1 MDSPALLPDH
11 PYAAFLD
18 RVEKPARYSGGE
30 VGAVIKDWAS
40 VEAKVCLAFPDIYD
54 IGMSHL
60 GYKILYKILNDD
72 PRTLAERCYAP
83 WTDMEEQLRSRGLP
97 LVALES
103 ARPLRDFDVVGFSLQ
118 FELTYSNILTMLDLG
133 GIPLRAANR
142 GEDDPLVIAGGPTA
156 THPEPIAAFIDAFVI
171 GDGEAKATE
180 VALTWTSLKKAG
192 VSRADRLIALA
203 KLGAVYVPSLYAV
216 KENPDT
222 GLEVVTGPIVPGL
235 PFPIARSIVDLDKYP
250 FPDDGPTGGPE
261 AIFDRMSIEIA
272 RGCTEGCRFCQAGM
286 IYRPVRERDPEQIVK
301 TVLSAIK
308 KSGQDE
314 VSLTAL
320 STADVSCIS
329 PLIKKVATTLAKER
343 VSLGVS
349 SLRAY
354 GLEPEVLDE
363 IKRVRATGLT
373 FAPEAGS
380 QRMRDVVNKNVTE
393 DQLHETA
400 ERVFSRGWAK
410 MKLYFMIGLPTETD
424 EDVRGI
430 VETGIRTAQVGRK
443 ASRGRP
449 AEVNVSVSTHVPKPH
464 TPFQWCAMD
473 LLDEV
478 ARKQRI
484 LRDAVR
490 GHKAVKLKVHE
501 ANASVLEGIYARG
514 DRPLAD
520 VLERAYKNG
529 VRFDS
534 WDEKLRLDVWEEAFV
549 YFGINRAKYL
559 GTLPVTARLPW
570 SHIDVGLEDGFLAR
584 EYRKALQNRLSP
596 PCGKVAG
603 AFVHHT
609 NLEDANAD
617 ERRLVCYD
625 CGVACD
631 MGQMR
636 DERIT
641 FLTKLGAEKRALPL
655 YTTKP
660 PQVVPAVAVA
670 LTVAEALDSP
680 EVLVANAGPGFNEPP
695 DVPEPPPEEPVAPDS
710 PDSPDEPGPIEA
722 ATLTSKSTPLLR
734 DGRLG
739 AEVESGRGPI
749 KSRMHKPPG
758 KAGTRYRFR
767 YVKAGATALLGHLDL
782 VREIPRIFRRVGI
795 SMVYTGGF
803 HPKPDMMFG
812 PALSLGVL
820 SLDEYADVRLDRD
833 LTQAELDELV
843 VAMSKLSPS
852 GLTFRGAVRLSAE
865 DPAISKLIAGARY
878 LLAFA
883 RSSIETNGASLEEHL
898 AQRAAAAMAATTLPF
913 RREIEGIG
921 KVLDV
926 RTFLLRAEVAGPE
939 AFAHLALAG
948 LRGDLVAVDVDC
960 AIFGSGAVKAAEV
973 ASVIGG
979 DGVNVPAHRSVR
991 VELFGED
998 AAGRFSLLTL
1008 GRGRKPTPV
1017 LEVRTAPEPVAM
1029 AVGAE

>member
-11 PYAAFLD
+11 PYAAFID

-30 VGAVIKDWAS
+30 VGAVVKDWAS

-60 GYKILYKILNDD
+60 GFKILYKILNDD

-83 WTDMEEQLRSRGLP
+83 WSDMEAQLRQRGLP

-133 GIPLRAANR
+133 GVPLRSADR
-142 GEDDPLVIAGGPTA
+142 GEEDPLVIAGGPTA

-180 VALTWTSLKKAG
+180 VALTWTTLKKAG
-192 VSRADRLIALA
+192 VPRAERLIALA

-216 KENPDT
+216 KVNPDT
-222 GLEVVTGPIVPGL
+222 GLEVVTGPTIPGL

-329 PLIKKVATTLAKER
+329 PLIKKVAGQLAKER

-354 GLEPEVLDE
+354 GLEPELLDE
-363 IKRVRATGLT
+363 IKQVRATGLT

-393 DQLHETA
+393 EQLHETA

-430 VETGIRTAQVGRK
+430 VETGLRTAQAGRR

-473 LLDEV
+473 LLGEV
-478 ARKQRI
+478 ARKQMI

-490 GHKAVKLKVHE
+490 GQKAVKLKVHE

-529 VRFDS
+529 ARFDS
-534 WDEKLRLDVWEEAFV
+534 WDEKLRLDIWEEAFTH
-549 YFGINRAKYL
+549 FGIDRAKYL

-570 SHIDVGLEDGFLAR
+570 SHIDVGLEDGFLAK

-655 YTTKP
+655 YTTKAP
-660 PQVVPAVAVA
+660 RVVPAA
-670 LTVAEALDSP
+670 AEALETLEALNVP
-680 EVLVANAGPGFNEPP
+680 EALAASVGPGFNEPP
-695 DVPEPPPEEPVAPDS
+695 EVPEPPPEEPVEPDS
-710 PDSPDEPGPIEA
+710 PDMPQPLEPVMPGAPA
-722 ATLTSKSTPLLR
+722 TPLLR

-739 AEVESGRGPI
+739 AMVEAGRGPI
-749 KSRMHKPPG
+749 KSRMHKPAG

-767 YVKAGATALLGHLDL
+767 YEKAGATALLGHLDL
-782 VREIPRIFRRVGI
+782 VREIPRIFRRVDI

-803 HPKPDMMFG
+803 HPKPDMVFG

-820 SLDEYADVRLDRD
+820 SLDEFADIRLDRD
-833 LTQAELDELV
+833 MTQPELDELV
-843 VAMSKLSPS
+843 VQMSKLSPS

-865 DPAISKLIAGARY
+865 DPTVSKLIAGARY

-883 RSSIETNGASLEEHL
+883 RSSVETPDGISVEEHL

-921 KVLDV
+921 KVLDI
-926 RTFLLRAEVAGPE
+926 RTYLLRAEVAGPE
-939 AFAHLALAG
+939 AFAYLAQAG
-948 LRGDLVAVDVDC
+948 LRGDLVALDVDC
-960 AIFGSGAVKAAEV
+960 RILGSGAVKAAEV
-973 ASVIGG
+973 AAVIGG
-979 DGVNVPAHRSVR
+979 DGLNVPAHRSVR

-1008 GRGRKPTPV
+1008 GRGRKV
-1017 LEVRTAPEPVAM
+1017 AVVAEP
-1029 AVGAE
+1029 AELAACAG

>member
-30 VGAVIKDWAS
+30 VGSVLKDWGS

-83 WTDMEEQLRSRGLP
+83 WSDMEAQLRARGLP

-103 ARPLRDFDVVGFSLQ
+103 ARPLKDFDVVGFSLQ

-133 GIPLRAANR
+133 GIPLRSADR
-142 GEDDPLVIAGGPTA
+142 GEEDPLVIAGGPTA
-156 THPEPIAAFIDAFVI
+156 THPEAIAAFIDAFVI

-180 VALTWTSLKKAG
+180 VALTWTTLKKAG
-192 VSRADRLIALA
+192 VSRAERLIALA
-203 KLGAVYVPSLYAV
+203 RLGAVYVPSLYAV
-216 KENPDT
+216 SVNPDT
-222 GLEVVTGPIVPGL
+222 GLEVVTGPIIPGL

-329 PLIKKVATTLAKER
+329 PLIKKVAGQLAKER

-354 GLEPEVLDE
+354 GLEPELLDE
-363 IKRVRATGLT
+363 IKQVRATGLT

-393 DQLHETA
+393 EQLHETA

-430 VETGIRTAQVGRK
+430 VETGIRTAQAGRR
-443 ASRGRP
+443 ASKGRP

-473 LLDEV
+473 LLGEV
-478 ARKQRI
+478 ARKQMI

-490 GHKAVKLKVHE
+490 GQKAVKLKVHE

-529 VRFDS
+529 ARFDS
-534 WDEKLRLDVWEEAFV
+534 WDEKLRLDIWEEAFV
-549 YFGINRAKYL
+549 HFGIDRSKYL

-570 SHIDVGLEDGFLAR
+570 SHIDVGLEDGFLAK

-655 YTTKP
+655 YTTKQP
-660 PQVVPAVAVA
+660 RAVPAEAAVAVEA
-670 LTVAEALDSP
+670 QESQEALAASLDP
-680 EVLVANAGPGFNEPP
+680 THP
-695 DVPEPPPEEPVAPDS
+695 DPTHPDPLAPEPPPEEPINPDS
-710 PDSPDEPGPIEA
+710 PDSPAPLEA
-722 ATLTSKSTPLLR
+722 AESPEVQAIPLLR
-734 DGRLG
+734 DGHLG
-739 AEVESGRGPI
+739 AAALPGRGPI
-749 KSRMHKPPG
+749 KSRMHKPAG

-767 YVKAGATALLGHLDL
+767 YEKAGATALLGHLDL

-803 HPKPDMMFG
+803 HPKPDMVFG

-820 SLDEYADVRLDRD
+820 SLDEFADIRLDRD
-833 LTQAELDELV
+833 MTQPELDELV
-843 VAMSKLSPS
+843 IQMSKLSPS
-852 GLTFRGAVRLSAE
+852 GLTFRGAVRLGAE
-865 DPAISKLIAGARY
+865 DPAVSKLIAGARY

-883 RSSIETNGASLEEHL
+883 RSSVETAPGVSVEEHL
-898 AQRAAAAMAATTLPF
+898 ARRAAEAMAATTLPF

-921 KVLDV
+921 KVLDI
-926 RTFLLRAEVAGPE
+926 RAYLMRAEVAGPE
-939 AFAHLALAG
+939 AFAYLEQAG
-948 LRGDLVAVDVDC
+948 LRGDLVALDVDC
-960 AIFGSGAVKAAEV
+960 RILGSGAVKAAEV
-973 ASVIGG
+973 AAVIGG
-979 DGVNVPAHRSVR
+979 DGLNVPAHRSVR

-998 AAGRFSLLTL
+998 TAGRFSLLTL
-1008 GRGRKPTPV
+1008 GRGRKAVVVREADV
-1017 LEVRTAPEPVAM
+1017 LAAC
-1029 AVGAE
+1029 AG